1 MTIGTIDRELALP
14 LENERLEDLYRTML
28 RIRVFEERVLKEFG
42 RGNIP
47 CHAHLYIGQEAIAT
61 GACAALR
68 PDDYII
74 SNHRGHGHLIAKG
87 GQTDRMM
94 AELFGKKT
102 GYSKGKGGSMH
113 CASVKLGILGANGIV
128 GAGITIAGGAALTA
142 KIKKT
147 GQVCLCFFGDGAS
160 NRGTFHEGIN
170 FASILKLP
178 VVYILENNGYAIS
191 VPIKYAA
198 NITNLSDRAAAYGIP
213 GLTIDGNDPLAVY
226 EAVKE
231 AVARARRGEGPSL
244 IECNTYRWAG
254 HYTSDPQSYVSK
266 ETVAEWKSKDPL
278 PRFKGYLLENA
289 VLGESE
295 INAIHREIESEIES
309 AVKYAEASP
318 YPSPE
323 ETLEDVYA

>member
-1 MTIGTIDRELALP
+1 MTIGTIDRAQTLP
-14 LENERLEDLYRTML
+14 LENEKLEDLYRTML

-42 RGNIP
+42 RGKIP

-68 PDDYII
+68 ADDYII

-87 GQTDRMM
+87 GKADRVM

-102 GYSKGKGGSMH
+102 GYCKGKGGSMH
-113 CASVKLGILGANGIV
+113 CADVKLGILGANGIV
-128 GAGITIAGGAALTA
+128 GAGITIAGGAALSA

-178 VVYILENNGYAIS
+178 VVYILENNQYAIS

-198 NITNLSDRAAAYGIP
+198 NITNLADRAAAYGIP
-213 GLTIDGNDPLAVY
+213 GRTIDGNDPLAVY
-226 EAVKE
+226 EAVND
-231 AVARARRGEGPSL
+231 AVERARRGEGPSI

-266 ETVAEWKSKDPL
+266 ETVEQWKSKDPL

-289 VLGESE
+289 VLSESE
-295 INAIHREIESEIES
+295 IEAIHQEIEEEIES
-309 AVKYAEASP
+309 AVKYADASP
-318 YPSPE
+318 FPSPE

>member
-1 MTIGTIDRELALP
+1 MTIGTIDRELAFP
-14 LENERLEDLYRTML
+14 LEIEKLEDLYRTML

-42 RGNIP
+42 HGKIP

-68 PDDYII
+68 ADDYII

-87 GQTDRMM
+87 GKTDRMM

-102 GYSKGKGGSMH
+102 GYCKGKGGSMH
-113 CASVKLGILGANGIV
+113 CADVKLGILGANGIV

-142 KIKKT
+142 KVRKT

-160 NRGTFHEGIN
+160 NTGRFHEGIN

-178 VVYILENNGYAIS
+178 VVYILENNQYAIS

-198 NITNLSDRAAAYGIP
+198 NITNLADRAAAYGIP
-213 GLTIDGNDPLAVY
+213 GKTIDGNDVLGVC
-226 EAVKE
+226 EAVSE
-231 AVARARRGEGPSL
+231 AVERARRGEGPSL
-244 IECNTYRWAG
+244 IECKTYRWAG
-254 HYTSDPQSYVSK
+254 HYTGDPQNYVSK
-266 ETVAEWKSKDPL
+266 ETIEQWKTKDPL
-278 PRFKGYLLENA
+278 PRFKGFLMENA
-289 VLGESE
+289 VLSEEAIESLHQE
-295 INAIHREIESEIES
+295 IADEIEA
-309 AVKYAEASP
+309 AVKFADDSP
-318 YPSPE
+318 FPTPE